1 MTNDKTILITPN
13 ITECLKI
20 LKNAMNDVKDPG
32 LKKLAEEALAYLEK
46 TAAGEPQPETEKRC
60 RPGILFMQ
68 N

>member
-1 MTNDKTILITPN
+1 MTNDKTILITSN

-20 LKNAMNDVKDPG
+20 LKNAIHDVQDPS
-32 LKKLAEEALAYLEK
+32 LKKLAEDALAYLEK
-46 TAAGEPQPETEKRC
+46 AAAGEPQPKIGKRC